1 MFAYNIFDNKMLTII
16 VTLLLLVIMYIG
28 VDKIIK
34 YKEESMK
41 ELVIK

>member
-1 MFAYNIFDNKMLTII
+1 MLTII
-16 VTLLLLVIMYIG
+16 ITLLLLVIMYIG